1 MSLAGLLD
9 QIQEWKQ
16 RRNAVILAHNYQPG
30 EVQDLADFNGDSLEL
45 ARKCTQVE
53 AEVIVFCGVHFMA
66 ETAAIL
72 NPGKTVLLPD
82 AHAGCPMADMA
93 DGEGVRALKAQHP
106 EAKVVCYVNSTVE
119 VKAESDIC
127 CTSSNAVEVVKTI
140 PAETPVIFVP
150 DRNLGGHVAEKL
162 GRENMILWPGYCPTH
177 QWMTVREFEGAR
189 AEHPEAVVM
198 VHPECS
204 KPVRDLADEVLSTGQ
219 MCRFARESAA
229 REFIVGTEE
238 GINHRLRKEN
248 PGKRFYAV
256 SDRAVCPNMKKISPE
271 KVLWSLESLETRIT
285 VEPQIAARALK
296 AIEGMLAVTG

>member
-1 MSLAGLLD
+1 MSLAELLD
-9 QIQEWKQ
+9 QIQEWKK
-16 RRNAVILAHNYQPG
+16 RRKAVILAHNYQPG

-72 NPGKTVLLPD
+72 NPDKTVLLPD

-93 DGEGVRALKAQHP
+93 DGEGLRALKAQHP
-106 EAKVVCYVNSTVE
+106 DAKVVCYVNSTVE

-127 CTSSNAVEVVKTI
+127 CTSSNAMEVVKTI
-140 PAETPVIFVP
+140 PEKTPVIFVP

-162 GRENMILWPGYCPTH
+162 GRRNIILWPGYCPTH
-177 QWMTVREFEGAR
+177 QRMTVREFDTAR

-198 VHPECS
+198 VHPECP

-219 MCRFARESAA
+219 MCRFVRKSTA

-271 KVLWSLESLETRIT
+271 KVLWSLESLETKIT